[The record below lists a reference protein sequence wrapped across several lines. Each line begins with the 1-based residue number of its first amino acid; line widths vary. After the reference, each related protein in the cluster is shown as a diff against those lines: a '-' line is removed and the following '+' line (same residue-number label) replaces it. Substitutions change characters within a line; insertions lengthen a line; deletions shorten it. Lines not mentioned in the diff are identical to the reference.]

1 MFVTK
6 NQVYLREKIKFYIYM
21 PEELEKGNKFYQKSA
36 LTHYAYVNIYFQFTL
51 FTFLLV
57 K

>member
-36 LTHYAYVNIYFQFTL
+36 LTHYAYVNIYF
-51 FTFLLV
+51 
-57 K
+57 